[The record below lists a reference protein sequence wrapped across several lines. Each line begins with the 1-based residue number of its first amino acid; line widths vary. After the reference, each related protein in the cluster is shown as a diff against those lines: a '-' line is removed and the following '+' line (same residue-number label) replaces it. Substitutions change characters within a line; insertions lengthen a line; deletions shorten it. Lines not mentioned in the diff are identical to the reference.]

1 MQYVLQRKKTT
12 SLVLKKK
19 NAEPKGNV
27 GNKHEHMV
35 HVKKYITMKFY
46 ERCPT
51 SCVKEM
57 QMSFLIY

>member
-1 MQYVLQRKKTT
+1 MFCRGKKTT

-35 HVKKYITMKFY
+35 HVKKYY
-46 ERCPT
+46 E
-51 SCVKEM
+51 V
-57 QMSFLIY
+57 L